1 MNLVEAHLR
10 SQAAGI
16 ELVAAVAGLS
26 LDQLRAW
33 GPESVAQSLLA
44 LYDVYFSPTTF
55 SRKQARAVD
64 AARANGHDL
73 PTLMLIERFTRRLK
87 QREAWD
93 LRIELCSIKGDEEAV
108 ARHARTRIR
117 ELLPPPAPKPGV
129 KIRRGKE
136 MSKLTVT
143 APPSVIEDL
152 RYNIDEDD
160 PVGSFTA
167 AFREGRLARPVAQ
180 TFAVME
186 LPEYAKILGRL
197 GDPSTPRPDSHPAPP
212 SPGASVTPHPSANPA
227 AGSTANPGTSAN
239 PAAGSDSVQHAGP
252 GPGTTVPPAS
262 PDRSTAV
269 QPGPAPDLGD
279 IVVQLSNGAKIT
291 GAELIER
298 ELAEEG
304 LVMLVDRVKGP
315 VELHRTQ
322 RLASDKQRTMA
333 IGEQPTCAWDSC
345 LCGADYAQIHHIT
358 EWRNGGDTNP
368 ENLTPLCEYHNAI
381 NGLPGRGRIVRENGR
396 IKWQPPGPRDPREP
410 VNPHRAPRS
419 QRLRN
424 ARTVSAGV
432 AGSTGSAAPAADRGD
447 YPRSSTGPAEST
459 AASLSEPGPDPPRG
473 A

>member
-33 GPESVAQSLLA
+33 GPESVARSLLA

-55 SRKQARAVD
+55 SRKQTRAVD
-64 AARANGHDL
+64 AARANSHDL
-73 PTLMLIERFTRRLK
+73 PTLMLIERFARRLTK

-93 LRIELCSIKGDEEAV
+93 LRIELCSISGDEEAV

-117 ELLPPPAPKPGV
+117 ELAPPPAPKPGV

-186 LPEYAKILGRL
+186 LPEYARILGRL

-212 SPGASVTPHPSANPA
+212 SPGSTVTPHPS
-227 AGSTANPGTSAN
+227 T
-239 PAAGSDSVQHAGP
+239 
-252 GPGTTVPPAS
+252 
-262 PDRSTAV
+262 TAV

-333 IGEQPTCAWDSC
+333 IGEQPICAWHDC

-358 EWRNGGDTNP
+358 EWRNGGATNP

-432 AGSTGSAAPAADRGD
+432 AGSTGSAAPVAGRGD
-447 YPRSSTGPAEST
+447 YPCSSTGPAEST
-459 AASLSEPGPDPPRG
+459 AASLSEPGPDPPRD

>member
-1 MNLVEAHLR
+1 MAPNSVVGMNLVEAHLR

-33 GPESVAQSLLA
+33 GPESVARSLLA
-44 LYDVYFSPTTF
+44 LYDVYFSHTSF
-55 SRKQARAVD
+55 SRKQTRAVD

-73 PTLMLIERFTRRLK
+73 PTLMLIECFTRRLK

-186 LPEYAKILGRL
+186 LPEYARILGRL
-197 GDPSTPRPDSHPAPP
+197 GDPATPRPDSHLPGAAAT
-212 SPGASVTPHPSANPA
+212 SGATAAPGASTTAGASA
-227 AGSTANPGTSAN
+227 TSA
-239 PAAGSDSVQHAGP
+239 
-252 GPGTTVPPAS
+252 AS
-262 PDRSTAV
+262 S
-269 QPGPAPDLGD
+269 GPAPDLGD
-279 IVVQLSNGAKIT
+279 IVIQLSNGAKIT

-333 IGEQPTCAWDSC
+333 IGEQPTCAWHDC

-358 EWRNGGDTNP
+358 EWRNGGATNP

-447 YPRSSTGPAEST
+447 YPRSSTGSAEST

>member
-33 GPESVAQSLLA
+33 GPESVARSLLA
-44 LYDVYFSPTTF
+44 LYDVYFSHTSF
-55 SRKQARAVD
+55 SRKQTRAVD
-64 AARANGHDL
+64 AARANSHDL
-73 PTLMLIERFTRRLK
+73 PTLMLIERFARRLTK

-143 APPSVIEDL
+143 APSSIIEDL

-186 LPEYAKILGRL
+186 LPEYAQILGRL

-212 SPGASVTPHPSANPA
+212 SPGSTVTSHPSATPGAGSIANPGPSANP
-227 AGSTANPGTSAN
+227 
-239 PAAGSDSVQHAGP
+239 
-252 GPGTTVPPAS
+252 GTTAPSAS

-315 VELHRTQ
+315 VDLHRTQ

-333 IGEQPTCAWDSC
+333 IGEQPTCAWHDC
-345 LCGADYAQIHHIT
+345 LCGADYAKIHHIT

-424 ARTVSAGV
+424 ARATSVGRS
-432 AGSTGSAAPAADRGD
+432 GSTAAASAAGRAAHATSDGPAGPGHH
-447 YPRSSTGPAEST
+447 PRTSTGP
-459 AASLSEPGPDPPRG
+459 SEPGPAPPRG
-473 A
+473 VH